1 MAERKSFWET
11 LPGILTAIGGTI
23 VAIATLLT
31 ALYTTGVIGNRK
43 EPVSSVVAQ
52 SPSPAVSTMPASSTV
67 KAEVTPVPSSEPT
80 RAPTREPAPPPAEE
94 VRDVYVMSQLEMGI
108 DRYGGEDYSDFA
120 SASAQACS
128 DSCLKDP
135 KCKAFA
141 FNLNANQC
149 WLKSNIPRRVENSGF
164 ASGVKILK

>member
-1 MAERKSFWET
+1 MPERKSFWET
-11 LPGILTAIGGTI
+11 LPGVLTAIGGTI

-31 ALYTTGVIGNRK
+31 ALYTTGVIGNRGQ
-43 EPVSSVVAQ
+43 PVSPVVFQ
-52 SPSPAVSTMPASSTV
+52 SPSPVSTMPATSTV
-67 KAEVTPVPSSEPT
+67 KAEDSPVPSREPT
-80 RAPTREPAPPPAEE
+80 HAATREPAPATPEGPGE
-94 VRDVYVMSQLEMGI
+94 VYVMSPLEMGI

-120 SASAQACS
+120 SPSAQACS

>member
-43 EPVSSVVAQ
+43 EPVSSLVVQ

-67 KAEVTPVPSSEPT
+67 KAEVTPVHSSEPT
-80 RAPTREPAPPPAEE
+80 RAPTREPAPPAAEE

-108 DRYGGEDYSDFA
+108 DLDEGLLRSEVCPAKDSTLW
-120 SASAQACS
+120 SAPARRRFGHPHAV
-128 DSCLKDP
+128 
-135 KCKAFA
+135 
-141 FNLNANQC
+141 
-149 WLKSNIPRRVENSGF
+149 SNSNS
-164 ASGVKILK
+164 